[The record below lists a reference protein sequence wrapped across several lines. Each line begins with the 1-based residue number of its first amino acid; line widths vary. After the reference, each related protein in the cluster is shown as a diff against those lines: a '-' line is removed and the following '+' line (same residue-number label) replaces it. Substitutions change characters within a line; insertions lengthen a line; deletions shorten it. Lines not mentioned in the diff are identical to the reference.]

1 MKKKKMRILMKTTI
15 LRQTEL
21 KIMLTQ
27 LGEEDVDL
35 ALVVVAPAKLAD
47 TQPLS
52 VVANEDTLR
61 LTLTRLHTGSQS
73 LSRIRLKSRSR
84 RSKLTNPCIMRHL

>member
-1 MKKKKMRILMKTTI
+1 MKKKKTRILMKTTI
-15 LRQTEL
+15 LRLTEL
-21 KIMLTQ
+21 KIMQTQ

-35 ALVVVAPAKLAD
+35 AHVVVAPAKLAD

-61 LTLTRLHTGSQS
+61 LTLTRHPTGSQS
-73 LSRIRLKSRSR
+73 LSRIRLKSRSP

>member
-1 MKKKKMRILMKTTI
+1 MKTTI
-15 LRQTEL
+15 LRLTEL
-21 KIMLTQ
+21 KIMQTQ
-27 LGEEDVDL
+27 RGEEDVDL
-35 ALVVVAPAKLAD
+35 AHVVVAPVKLAD

-61 LTLTRLHTGSQS
+61 LTLTRHPTGSQS
-73 LSRIRLKSRSR
+73 LSRIRLKSHSP